1 MDSSQ
6 SSMSMISG
14 GGKNNKDILGM
25 LGDDLD
31 NQTYFMC
38 EEWFPI
44 NFYFWH
50 LEIVKISNVEWVD
63 QSNTII

>member
-31 NQTYFMC
+31 NQTDFMC
-38 EEWFPI
+38 EEW
-44 NFYFWH
+44 
-50 LEIVKISNVEWVD
+50 LIVQLIYVLIFLLRVSFR
-63 QSNTII
+63 

>member
-31 NQTYFMC
+31 NQTDFMC

-44 NFYFWH
+44 NFLF
-50 LEIVKISNVEWVD
+50 
-63 QSNTII
+63 